1 MTNLTPIPRWG
12 RGLRLMLIAA
22 IGFAIMNACAR
33 QASRSVP
40 FLEVALVRALVGFLV
55 VVAYARLRG
64 RPLVVRNRKVMV
76 LRVTSGTLSMILTF
90 FALSRVPL
98 GEASALLNLTPLFVA
113 AIGAIWLQERVSLL
127 VGAALGLGLLGAL
140 LVYQPHGFGLGLG
153 GLAAVGASLTAAL
166 AMTSLRKLGSTESA
180 ESVVAAFLLT
190 GTLVIGTLAAP
201 SLQAPSAEDAAL
213 MVLGGVTSTVAQI
226 AMTKAYALD
235 AAARV
240 GGMNYLNIVASLLL
254 SVIFFGEHP
263 GARALAGIAAIVLS
277 GAGLV
282 WSQIR
287 EA

>member
-1 MTNLTPIPRWG
+1 
-12 RGLRLMLIAA
+12 MLIAA

-40 FLEVALVRALVGFLV
+40 FLEVALARALVGLV
-55 VVAYARLRG
+55 VVVGYARLRS
-64 RPLVVRNRKVMV
+64 RPLVVRNRRVML

-113 AIGAIWLQERVSLL
+113 AIGAIWLGERVSLL

-140 LVYQPHGFGLGLG
+140 LVYQPQGLGLGVG
-153 GLAAVGASLTAAL
+153 GLAAVGAALTAAL
-166 AMTSLRKLGSTESA
+166 AMTSLRRLGSTESA

-190 GTLVIGTLAAP
+190 GTVVIGLLAAP
-201 SLQAPSAEDAAL
+201 SLRVPSAADAAL
-213 MVLGGVTSTVAQI
+213 MFTGGVTSTIAQL
-226 AMTKAYALD
+226 AMTRAYALD

-263 GARALAGIAAIVLS
+263 GPRAFGGIAAIVLS
-277 GAGLV
+277 GAALV
-282 WSQIR
+282 WSQR
-287 EA
+287 QEA